1 MRKIEAQAVQA
12 SAAAE
17 PWVLSYFSSETV
29 RSVLHPSLQN
39 YSSKELL
46 KMFAWE
52 FQRLPLIHNAPID
65 DWDVDRVGID
75 RHGL

>member
-1 MRKIEAQAVQA
+1 MSGR
-12 SAAAE
+12 
-17 PWVLSYFSSETV
+17 P
-29 RSVLHPSLQN
+29 LQH
-39 YSSKELL
+39 YSNEELL
-46 KMFAWE
+46 EMFAWE